1 MLQKSISGRRTLL
14 WLAVLLLVVVVISY
28 FIAPDKPE
36 EHPAFV
42 SESPSPTGVRA
53 LYTYLHNETGSV
65 ERWTHDPEHLPV
77 READQL
83 LIMAEPFFIPDQ
95 GKMDDYISFMESGN
109 TILLLKTNPD
119 GMFGLNTTPVEDAAN
134 NEVIHNNTGTN
145 YQAVKSS
152 PVRIE
157 AGVEDDILLHDEAG
171 AIAIKR
177 AYGNGTLI
185 AATAPDWMTNS
196 RILDED
202 HMPLLQELIQEETQE
217 WDAILFDEYMHETG
231 HASSLTNLYPDWLL
245 VLGVQAILL
254 TLMWLWLQGKR
265 FGPIIEPREETVRF
279 SDERIRALASWY
291 QKGHRY
297 QDSLA
302 IQADY
307 VKLLLQERWAIPYY
321 KDWTDIK
328 GQLEQRWEGQPSE
341 GVGAFLDGLI
351 HVLRKAHVNKQEYLL
366 WSKKL
371 DRLQKEVEDDEK

>member
-1 MLQKSISGRRTLL
+1 MLI
-14 WLAVLLLVVVVISY
+14 WLAVLLLFVGVISY

-36 EHPAFV
+36 EYPAFV
-42 SESPSPTGVRA
+42 SQSPSPTGVKA
-53 LYTYLHNETGSV
+53 IYTSMNKEMDSV
-65 ERWTHDPEHLPV
+65 ERWPFAPEHLPAQ
-77 READQL
+77 EEDQL

-109 TILLLKTNPD
+109 SILLLKTNPD
-119 GMFGLNTTPVEDAAN
+119 GMFGLNTTAVEEDTS
-134 NEVIHNNTGTN
+134 NEIIHNSTGTD

-152 PVRIE
+152 SVRIE
-157 AGVEDDILLHDEAG
+157 ASTEDDVLLHDQAG

-202 HMPLLQELIQEETQE
+202 HIPLLQELMQEEKQNWNT
-217 WDAILFDEYMHETG
+217 IFFDEYMHETG
-231 HASSLTNLYPDWLL
+231 HASSLTNLYPDWIL
-245 VLGVQAILL
+245 VLGIQAILL

-265 FGPIIEPREETVRF
+265 FGPIVEPREETARF

-307 VKLLLQERWAIPYY
+307 VKQLLQERWGIPYH
-321 KDWTDIK
+321 KNWADIK
-328 GQLEQRWEGQPSE
+328 GELNQRWEKQPNE
-341 GVGAFLDGLI
+341 GVDVFLNGLI
-351 HVLRKAHVNKQEYLL
+351 DVLHKAHVNKQEYLL